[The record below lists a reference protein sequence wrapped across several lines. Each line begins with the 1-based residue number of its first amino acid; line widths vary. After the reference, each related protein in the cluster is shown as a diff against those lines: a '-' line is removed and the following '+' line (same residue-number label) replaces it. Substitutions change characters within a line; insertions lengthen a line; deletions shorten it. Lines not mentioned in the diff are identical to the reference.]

1 MPAAPVVSVPEALA
15 SPQVR
20 HRRLVT
26 TLDSAAGPVPM
37 VGLPTHV
44 DGAPVGPA
52 SPPPVLGAH
61 TDEVLASL
69 GLGADEI
76 AALRAEGAV

>member
-1 MPAAPVVSVPEALA
+1 VPEALD

-26 TLDSAAGPVPM
+26 TLDSAAGPLPL

-44 DGAPVGPA
+44 DGAPVAPA
-52 SPPPVLGAH
+52 SPPPVLGEH
-61 TDEVLASL
+61 TDEVLASV
-69 GLGADEI
+69 GLDPGDI
-76 AALRAEGAV
+76 AGLRAEGAV